1 MNNEEK
7 SIAKPRKKSPRRE
20 SKTSKRRLE
29 ILQKEDSALQMR
41 MAGASFSDIA
51 LALRYKGR
59 SGSFRAV
66 EASLKRREP
75 ASVQMARE
83 LNLERLNRMR
93 SAYWGNIQPEDP
105 GKFVAINS
113 ELAVQNREASLMGL
127 DAPKVNRNL
136 NTNFTVSISYED
148 PVIDDSPVGEIPIE
162 IPIITD
168 TNSDVDKSQ

>member
-1 MNNEEK
+1 MNNEK
-7 SIAKPRKKSPRRE
+7 ALVKPRKKSPRRE

-29 ILQKEDSALQMR
+29 ILAKEDSALQMR

-83 LNLERLNRMR
+83 LNLERLNGMR
-93 SAYWGNIQPEDP
+93 SAYWGNISAEDP
-105 GKFVAINS
+105 GKFIAINS
-113 ELAVQNREASLMGL
+113 ELAVQSREASYLGL
-127 DAPKVNRNL
+127 DAPKINKNL

-168 TNSDVDKSQ
+168 SNSDVDKSQ

>member
-7 SIAKPRKKSPRRE
+7 SLAKPRKKSPRRE

-29 ILQKEDSALQMR
+29 ILAKEDSALQMR

-75 ASVQMARE
+75 ASVAMARE
-83 LNLERLNRMR
+83 LNLERLNGMR
-93 SAYWGNIQPEDP
+93 SAYWGNIQPDDP
-105 GKFVAINS
+105 GKFVAVNS
-113 ELAVQNREASLMGL
+113 ELAVQSREASYLGL
-127 DAPKVNRNL
+127 DAPKINKNL
-136 NTNFTVSISYED
+136 NTNFTVSISYEE

-168 TNSDVDKSQ
+168 SNSDNS